1 MAHRLQQLLLILSTG
16 FILYYFS
23 EFVFWSGGTP
33 DSWTPRAIAAGW
45 LVYSIGAAAFLI
57 VVRFFGARAPWGLF
71 LAGAIFGWLVEGIY
85 VQTMVES
92 LPLSISFT
100 GLAWHALLTICA
112 GWYGLRRALQDER
125 RWLGPAAAAVAG
137 LLWGLWAI
145 YWWQEADQIHRTVA
159 AFGAVNLLGTAL
171 LVVANLLF
179 ERAGP
184 ADFRPGRWTAA
195 AVFGFFAV
203 WFFIVAIPAAPVSAV
218 VVPLALAVALWALW
232 RGRSRG
238 SGRPDALDAVA
249 PPIGGRLLWLLLM
262 PVSATAVYAV
272 ADALGLTWFTN
283 YVLYAITTPL
293 GFILLGMSLWQVG
306 WKQPAAEAE
315 TPAASYSDQS

>member
-1 MAHRLQQLLLILSTG
+1 LALRLQQLLLILSTG

-33 DSWTPRAIAAGW
+33 DSWLPQAIAPGW

-57 VVRFFGARAPWGLF
+57 VVRFFNARAPWGLF

-100 GLAWHALLTICA
+100 GLAWHALITICA
-112 GWYGLRRALQDER
+112 GWYGLRRALQNER
-125 RWLGPAAAAVAG
+125 RWLGPAATAGAG

-145 YWWQEADQIHRTVA
+145 YWWLEADQIHRTVT
-159 AFGAVNLLGTAL
+159 AFGSVNLLGTAL
-171 LVVANLLF
+171 LILANLLF

-184 ADFRPGRWTAA
+184 ASFKPGRWTAA
-195 AVFGFFAV
+195 AVFGFFLV
-203 WFFIVAIPAAPVSAV
+203 WFLVVAIPAAPVSAV
-218 VVPLALAVALWALW
+218 VVPLALAIAFWALW

-249 PPIGGRLLWLLLM
+249 PPIGRRLLWLLLM
-262 PVSATAVYAV
+262 PVAATAVYAV
-272 ADALGLTWFTN
+272 ADVSGLSWNTN
-283 YVLYAITTPL
+283 WVLYLITTPL
-293 GFILLGMSLWQVG
+293 GFILLGISLWRVG
-306 WKQPAAEAE
+306 WKPPSEKVEAPAV
-315 TPAASYSDQS
+315 SYSDKS